1 MNGMHGGRDWNGNGK
16 HDSFDRFI
24 DYKIS
29 NSNNCNTS
37 SSREDT
43 HQADASKDAPQSN
56 GTVIFKSLLTIGLCF
71 AGFALPASA
80 DMGSLGAAICLLS
93 AVAVST
99 LLWRS

>member
-16 HDSFDRFI
+16 QDSFDQFI
-24 DYKIS
+24 DYKIGSSNHS
-29 NSNNCNTS
+29 NSS
-37 SSREDT
+37 SSHKDA
-43 HQADASKDAPQSN
+43 HQAGNTKDAPQSN

-93 AVAVST
+93 AVAISA
-99 LLWRS
+99 LLWRK